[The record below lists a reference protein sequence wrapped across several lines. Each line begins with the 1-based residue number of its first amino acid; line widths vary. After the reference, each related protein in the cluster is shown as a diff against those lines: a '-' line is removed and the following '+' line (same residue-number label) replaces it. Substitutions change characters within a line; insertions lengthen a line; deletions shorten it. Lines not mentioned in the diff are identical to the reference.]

1 MSKQIKTV
9 KKPVLPIYMAALVW
23 VLCAVLPVPL
33 HKPLGIAAAAVL
45 SVIVWLVGTKCC
57 PARVQIREVDFM
69 TGSEDTDAMLSGI
82 KAQLDQLHTIN
93 EAIPDEALSTA
104 MTRMERAGRS
114 IVSKVE
120 NKPEQAKLIRR
131 FADYYLPDAVRILDT
146 YAQLEKQGVKGEN
159 ADQLR
164 AEIRSNAS
172 AIAGAFEKQLDSL
185 YADASLDIGADL
197 DVLKTILK
205 SQGLA

>member
-1 MSKQIKTV
+1 MSKQIKTT

-33 HKPLGIAAAAVL
+33 HKPLGIGIAAVL
-45 SVIVWLVGTKCC
+45 SAAVFAVGKKLC
-57 PARVQIREVDFM
+57 PQRVEIQEVDFM

-82 KAQLDQLHTIN
+82 TEQLNRLHGLN
-93 EAIPDEALSTA
+93 EAIPDEQLSTA

-120 NKPEQAKLIRR
+120 AKPDQAKLIRR

-164 AEIRSNAS
+164 SEIRANA
-172 AIAGAFEKQLDSL
+172 ATIASAFEKQLDSL
-185 YADASLDIGADL
+185 YADANLDIGADL

>member
-1 MSKQIKTV
+1 
-9 KKPVLPIYMAALVW
+9 
-23 VLCAVLPVPL
+23 
-33 HKPLGIAAAAVL
+33 
-45 SVIVWLVGTKCC
+45 
-57 PARVQIREVDFM
+57 
-69 TGSEDTDAMLSGI
+69 MLSQI
-82 KAQLDQLHTIN
+82 SARLDQLHQLN
-93 EAIPDEALSTA
+93 EAIPDEQLSQA

-120 NKPEQAKLIRR
+120 AKPEQAKLIRR

-146 YAQLEKQGVKGEN
+146 YAQLEKQDVKGEN

-164 AEIRSNAS
+164 RDICQNAS
-172 AIAGAFEKQLDSL
+172 TIAGAFEKQLDSL
-185 YADASLDIGADL
+185 YADATLDIGADL

>member
-33 HKPLGIAAAAVL
+33 HKPVGVAIAAVL
-45 SVIVWLVGTKCC
+45 SAAVWFWGTKCC
-57 PARVQIREVDFM
+57 PSRVQIREVDFM
-69 TGSEDTDAMLSGI
+69 TGSEDTDAMLSEI
-82 KAQLDQLHTIN
+82 KKQLDQLHSIN

-104 MTRMERAGRS
+104 MTRMERAGQS

-146 YAQLEKQGVKGEN
+146 YAQLEKQGVQGEN

-164 AEIRSNAS
+164 AEIRSNAA

-185 YADASLDIGADL
+185 YADAALDIGADL

>member
-1 MSKQIKTV
+1 MSKQIKTT

-33 HKPLGIAAAAVL
+33 HTLPGIAAAAAL
-45 SVIVWLVGTKCC
+45 SLAAWLLGRKLC
-57 PARVQIREVDFM
+57 PTRVEIHEVDFM
-69 TGSEDTDAMLSGI
+69 TGSQDTDAMLSQI
-82 KAQLDQLHTIN
+82 SARLDQLHQLN
-93 EAIPDEALSTA
+93 EAIPDEQLSQA

-120 NKPEQAKLIRR
+120 AKPEQAKLIRR

-146 YAQLEKQGVKGEN
+146 YAQLEKQDVKGEN

-164 AEIRSNAS
+164 SDICQNAS
-172 AIAGAFEKQLDSL
+172 TIAGAFEKQLDSL
-185 YADASLDIGADL
+185 YADATLDIGADL

>member
-1 MSKQIKTV
+1 MSKQIKTM

-33 HKPLGIAAAAVL
+33 HKPYGVAIAAVL
-45 SVIVWLVGTKCC
+45 SAAAWLLGKKLC
-57 PARVQIREVDFM
+57 PSRVEIHEVDFM

-82 KAQLDQLHTIN
+82 TAQLDQLHTLN
-93 EAIPDEALSTA
+93 EAIPDEQLSNA

-120 NKPEQAKLIRR
+120 AKPGQAKLIRR
-131 FADYYLPDAVRILDT
+131 FADYYLPDAVKILDT
-146 YAQLEKQGVKGEN
+146 YAQLEKQGVQGEN

-164 AEIRSNAS
+164 SEIRTNAS
-172 AIAGAFEKQLDSL
+172 TIAGAFEKQLDSL

>member
-1 MSKQIKTV
+1 MSKQIKTM

-33 HKPLGIAAAAVL
+33 HKPLGIGIAAVL
-45 SVIVWLVGTKCC
+45 SAAVFAVGKKLC
-57 PARVQIREVDFM
+57 PQRVEIQEVDFM

-82 KAQLDQLHTIN
+82 TEQLNRLHGLN
-93 EAIPDEALSTA
+93 EAIPDEQLSTA

-114 IVSKVE
+114 IVSKGE
-120 NKPEQAKLIRR
+120 AKPDQAKLIRR

-164 AEIRSNAS
+164 SEIRANA
-172 AIAGAFEKQLDSL
+172 ATIASAFEKQLDSL
-185 YADASLDIGADL
+185 YADANLDIGADL